1 MIYKTI
7 TNLQYKN
14 MFVRHKLIYDN
25 IQNDFIN
32 FILDEFR
39 NQLKRDCVIIIEDIQ
54 REKKN
59 RAELEL
65 NLKKR
70 KEILYI
76 KN

>member
-7 TNLQYKN
+7 TNLHYKN
-14 MFVRHKLIYDN
+14 MFVRNKLIYDN

-65 NLKKR
+65 KLKKR
-70 KEILYI
+70 KEILNI